1 MDYNDTYVGEF
12 SYHNITR
19 SQISIDKYNGQSN
32 RVEIPEKISGQEVIE
47 IGEGAFSDNL
57 ILEHVQMPDSVTAI
71 KDNAYYGCRNLK
83 IVHFGIGI
91 KSIGD
96 NAFAEC
102 ESLQTIQI
110 RSKLDYLGKNAFT
123 LSGIETVEIAFI
135 QNWQEESF
143 ALCSRLVSVSVKK
156 ATFIPDNCFMHDI
169 YLETVQFEEQP
180 EIAES
185 AFKDCRRFSKLEIG
199 EWSFSDSPNKVH
211 LNQLVLK
218 KRRPYFRVRIALK
231 NQLGLE
237 SDVVMDKARKLYKYI
252 AEHSGMDRQISSV
265 IPDGVVTTIM
275 NGKLPLFPHE
285 DLGIAIDENE
295 LIHYVDHSILY
306 KEVGNDQYLST
317 KGKVYLFSNK
327 LGFYG
332 GSDVFEVLI
341 DDIAAV
347 LEYDGTPKILEIL
360 TENAN
365 YYISVPNTEILF
377 KALQN
382 IENITDSS
390 EVDYVETGTTIEEMI
405 EGADLDSY
413 IFYFEDVQHSQIDEE
428 MQNQIGILIEKM
440 HKLSAALEKYP
451 DKVEGTHR
459 FSSYYLPET
468 LRLIFSYQQYLN
480 AGVSKDKIDKVYDKV
495 MESIET
501 VIVAVEHKIDNIYQV
516 ATMDTVAKANALQK
530 IMGQDGYTKGDGPLK
545 H

>member
-1 MDYNDTYVGEF
+1 MDYNDTYAGEF

-57 ILEHVQMPDSVTAI
+57 ILEHVQLPDSVTAI

-169 YLETVQFEEQP
+169 YLETVKFEEEP

-185 AFKDCRRFSKLEIG
+185 AFKDCRRFSKLEIE
-199 EWSFSDSPNKVH
+199 EWSFSDSSNKVH
-211 LNQLVLK
+211 LDEMVLK

-306 KEVGNDQYLST
+306 KEVDNDQYLST

-365 YYISVPNTEILF
+365 FYISVPNTEILF

-390 EVDYVETGTTIEEMI
+390 EVDYVQTGTT
-405 EGADLDSY
+405 
-413 IFYFEDVQHSQIDEE
+413 
-428 MQNQIGILIEKM
+428 
-440 HKLSAALEKYP
+440 LE
-451 DKVEGTHR
+451 
-459 FSSYYLPET
+459 
-468 LRLIFSYQQYLN
+468 
-480 AGVSKDKIDKVYDKV
+480 
-495 MESIET
+495 
-501 VIVAVEHKIDNIYQV
+501 
-516 ATMDTVAKANALQK
+516 
-530 IMGQDGYTKGDGPLK
+530 
-545 H
+545 

>member
-1 MDYNDTYVGEF
+1 M
-12 SYHNITR
+12 
-19 SQISIDKYNGQSN
+19 
-32 RVEIPEKISGQEVIE
+32 
-47 IGEGAFSDNL
+47 
-57 ILEHVQMPDSVTAI
+57 
-71 KDNAYYGCRNLK
+71 
-83 IVHFGIGI
+83 
-91 KSIGD
+91 
-96 NAFAEC
+96 
-102 ESLQTIQI
+102 QTIQI

-156 ATFIPDNCFMHDI
+156 ATLIQDKCFMHDI
-169 YLETVQFEEQP
+169 YLETVKFEEEP
-180 EIAES
+180 EIAKS
-185 AFKDCRRFSKLEIG
+185 AFKDCRRFSKLEIE
-199 EWSFSDSPNKVH
+199 EWSFSDSSNKVH
-211 LNQLVLK
+211 LDEMVLK

-275 NGKLPLFPHE
+275 NGKLPLFPRE

-382 IENITDSS
+382 IENLTDSS
-390 EVDYVETGTTIEEMI
+390 EVDYVQTGTTLEEMI

-468 LRLIFSYQQYLN
+468 LRLIFSYQQYLY

>member
-1 MDYNDTYVGEF
+1 M
-12 SYHNITR
+12 
-19 SQISIDKYNGQSN
+19 
-32 RVEIPEKISGQEVIE
+32 
-47 IGEGAFSDNL
+47 
-57 ILEHVQMPDSVTAI
+57 
-71 KDNAYYGCRNLK
+71 
-83 IVHFGIGI
+83 
-91 KSIGD
+91 
-96 NAFAEC
+96 
-102 ESLQTIQI
+102 
-110 RSKLDYLGKNAFT
+110 
-123 LSGIETVEIAFI
+123 
-135 QNWQEESF
+135 
-143 ALCSRLVSVSVKK
+143 
-156 ATFIPDNCFMHDI
+156 
-169 YLETVQFEEQP
+169 
-180 EIAES
+180 
-185 AFKDCRRFSKLEIG
+185 
-199 EWSFSDSPNKVH
+199 
-211 LNQLVLK
+211 
-218 KRRPYFRVRIALK
+218 
-231 NQLGLE
+231 
-237 SDVVMDKARKLYKYI
+237 
-252 AEHSGMDRQISSV
+252 
-265 IPDGVVTTIM
+265 
-275 NGKLPLFPHE
+275 
-285 DLGIAIDENE
+285 
-295 LIHYVDHSILY
+295 
-306 KEVGNDQYLST
+306 
-317 KGKVYLFSNK
+317 
-327 LGFYG
+327 
-332 GSDVFEVLI
+332 FEVLI

-382 IENITDSS
+382 IENLTDSS
-390 EVDYVETGTTIEEMI
+390 EVDYVQTGTTLEEMI

>member
-1 MDYNDTYVGEF
+1 
-12 SYHNITR
+12 
-19 SQISIDKYNGQSN
+19 
-32 RVEIPEKISGQEVIE
+32 
-47 IGEGAFSDNL
+47 
-57 ILEHVQMPDSVTAI
+57 MPDSVTAI

-83 IVHFGIGI
+83 IIHFGMGI

-135 QNWQEESF
+135 QNWQEECF

-156 ATFIPDNCFMHDI
+156 ATCIPDNCFMHDI
-169 YLETVQFEEQP
+169 YLETVQFEEEP
-180 EIAES
+180 EIAET

-211 LNQLVLK
+211 LDEMVLK

-231 NQLGLE
+231 NQLRLE

-275 NGKLPLFPHE
+275 DGKLPLFPHE

-390 EVDYVETGTTIEEMI
+390 EVDYVQTGITLEEMI

-413 IFYFEDVQHSQIDEE
+413 IFYFEDVQHSQMDEE

-440 HKLSAALEKYP
+440 HKLSVALEKYP